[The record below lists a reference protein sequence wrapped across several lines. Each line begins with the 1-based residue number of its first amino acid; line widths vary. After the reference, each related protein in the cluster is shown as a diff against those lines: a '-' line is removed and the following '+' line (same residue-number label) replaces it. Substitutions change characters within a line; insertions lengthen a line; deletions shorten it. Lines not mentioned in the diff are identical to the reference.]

1 MSIALMTIAWQTALP
16 LNQKAALLAMA
27 DWANDNGTS
36 IHPSIFALSERL
48 TCSERTAQRL
58 VRELEAGGWVAV
70 IGNANGGAPGSTRRY
85 SINVRKLR
93 AAAAK
98 EEERRQ
104 KSRRRVAQKLDNEAS
119 PFDDENGCQ
128 IDTGDKLTPVGRVT
142 NQVETGDK
150 SGSRRVTNQ
159 VETGDTGV
167 TQSTIDPSI
176 DPPKIHHIRRGKPAA
191 EKPVSQS
198 AENLAPNSVAK
209 TETELQ
215 AACRATWAAYS
226 AAYAKRYGTAPV
238 RNASVS
244 SRIKQFVQRI
254 GYDESPAVAG
264 YFVDSV
270 TEPFVLRKVHDVGLL
285 LSGAEG
291 YRTQWASGRT
301 AGAQPNRQ
309 EAQESRN
316 RAVANEW
323 LQQQGAHT

>member
-1 MSIALMTIAWQTALP
+1 MKQDQFALIPIEVALDRRLTQRQMRVLIALFSFRSKTTNTVW
-16 LNQKAALLAMA
+16 
-27 DWANDNGTS
+27 
-36 IHPSIFALSERL
+36 PS
-48 TCSERTAQRL
+48 
-58 VRELEAGGWVAV
+58 
-70 IGNANGGAPGSTRRY
+70 
-85 SINVRKLR
+85 R
-93 AAAAK
+93 AAIAARTNMD
-98 EEERRQ
+98 ETRI
-104 KSRRRVAQKLDNEAS
+104 SVATSDLVKL
-119 PFDDENGCQ
+119 GWLL
-128 IDTGDKLTPVGRVT
+128 KVGEGGHSKATRYTLCVPEIEGAT
-142 NQVETGDK
+142 IPESGMVKAKRTVPQ
-150 SGSRRVTNQ
+150 SGSVN
-159 VETGDTGV
+159 G
-167 TQSTIDPSI
+167 QSTLPESGTVPESGTRPLPESGRSTLPESGRGKEHTNEQTNRTD
-176 DPPKIHHIRRGKPAA
+176 HIRRGKPAA

-198 AENLAPNSVAK
+198 VEILAPNSVAK

-226 AAYAKRYGTAPV
+226 ASYAQRYGTAPV

-301 AGAQPNRQ
+301 ANAQPNRQ

-316 RAVANEW
+316 RAVASEW
-323 LQQQGAHT
+323 LQNQGVHS